1 MRVQG
6 DPALGSMRVESAPAL
21 VRQRIIRLLVNLRSS
36 RLLWSAPSQSHALP
50 LILVRRCLA
59 LLVLHAHRNAVARPL
74 EPLSFSVHHAP
85 PAPPPPEKNW
95 RPCPPKQNHHQTRLR
110 GAIMRGIDKIHA
122 PQYYMHPSF
131 LISATRVFAQAH
143 QTRRLRFNNPPPHTP
158 PCVSLTHV
166 SLSRKGRVHSARKGV
181 HTSQARLSRFTRRY
195 CRTRAKTQPHLK
207 LRQSAQTDG
216 SAD

>member
-36 RLLWSAPSQSHALP
+36 RWLWSAPSQSHALP

-85 PAPPPPEKNW
+85 PAPPPPKKTGVPALLLLYLQLSFPR
-95 RPCPPKQNHHQTRLR
+95 RPP
-110 GAIMRGIDKIHA
+110 
-122 PQYYMHPSF
+122 
-131 LISATRVFAQAH
+131 LISFSEMVD
-143 QTRRLRFNNPPPHTP
+143 
-158 PCVSLTHV
+158 
-166 SLSRKGRVHSARKGV
+166 
-181 HTSQARLSRFTRRY
+181 Y
-195 CRTRAKTQPHLK
+195 
-207 LRQSAQTDG
+207 
-216 SAD
+216 